1 MDNKFWR
8 NQNRSYV
15 FDVDGTLSHARQPM
29 DKEFHD
35 WFVNWMSTRDVYLVT
50 GSDRPKTVEQ
60 IGEDIVDG
68 CNMSFQCAG
77 NDVWRK
83 GSPVAQTNFTPPPEM
98 NDWLNNELKNSKY
111 PNRWGNHIEK
121 RVGLINFCVPGR
133 NMPDEERD
141 EYFHWDKAMG
151 ERLDIAERFNK
162 EFPGFQAQVGGNTS
176 LDIFMAGRNKAQVY
190 NTIGS
195 PMVFFGDRCESTGND
210 YPLVKML
217 KLYDRHHHVTGPED
231 TWNILKEKY
240 DG

>member
-8 NQNRSYV
+8 NQKRSYV
-15 FDVDGTLSHARQPM
+15 FDVDGTLSHARQTM

-60 IGEDIVDG
+60 IGEEIVDG

-98 NDWLNNELKNSKY
+98 NSWLENELKNSKY

-121 RVGLINFCVPGR
+121 RVGLINFCIAGR
-133 NMPDEERD
+133 NMPEEERD
-141 EYFHWDKAMG
+141 KYFHWDKAMN

-195 PMVFFGDRCESTGND
+195 PLIFFGDRCEETGND
-210 YPLVKML
+210 YPLVQQLGM
-217 KLYDRHHHVTGPED
+217 YDKHYHVTDPMD

-240 DG
+240 NG

>member
-15 FDVDGTLSHARQPM
+15 FDVDGTLSHARQTM

-50 GSDRPKTVEQ
+50 GTDRPKTVEQ
-60 IGEDIVDG
+60 IGEEIVDG

-98 NDWLNNELKNSKY
+98 NSWLENELKNSKY

-121 RVGLINFCVPGR
+121 RVGLINFCIAGR
-133 NMPDEERD
+133 NMPEEERD
-141 EYFHWDKAMG
+141 KYFHWDKAMN

-195 PMVFFGDRCESTGND
+195 PLIFFGDRCEETGND
-210 YPLVKML
+210 YPLVQQLGM
-217 KLYDRHHHVTGPED
+217 YDKHYHVTDPMD

-240 DG
+240 NG

>member
-210 YPLVKML
+210 YPLLKML

>member
-83 GSPVAQTNFTPPPEM
+83 GSPVAQTNFTLPPEM